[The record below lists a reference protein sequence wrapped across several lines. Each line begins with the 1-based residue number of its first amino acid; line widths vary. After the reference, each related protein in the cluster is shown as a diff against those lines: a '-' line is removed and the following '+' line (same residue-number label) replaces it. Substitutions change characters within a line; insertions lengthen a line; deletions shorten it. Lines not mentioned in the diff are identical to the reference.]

1 MSEYNEYNSLY
12 ENSDYP
18 SRRQAPSRSSQ
29 SGGSRQAGG
38 AGQSSG
44 SKRRRR
50 RKKGGPGR
58 AIGMFFK
65 VLGTL
70 FLVGLCTGAL
80 VACFAAVYINQ
91 VIVPIADLSMD
102 DFPLG
107 ENGIMYYLDK
117 NTGEYK

>member
-1 MSEYNEYNSLY
+1 MSEYNEHNSLY

-18 SRRQAPSRSSQ
+18 SRRQAPSRPSR

-38 AGQSSG
+38 SGQSSG

-50 RKKGGPGR
+50 RKGGPGR
-58 AIGMFFK
+58 VAGMLFK

-80 VACFAAVYINQ
+80 VACFAEIGRAHV
-91 VIVPIADLSMD
+91 
-102 DFPLG
+102 
-107 ENGIMYYLDK
+107 
-117 NTGEYK
+117 